1 MRPAHVLTLA
11 FLVIVAAAHA
21 LRLFFRWSVVIN
33 QVTIPMWPSAVAII
47 VMLGLAV
54 ALWRETPRM
63 AA

>member
-1 MRPAHVLTLA
+1 MKPAHSLTLA
-11 FLVIVAAAHA
+11 FLVLVAVGHA
-21 LRLFFRWSVVIN
+21 LRLFYRWPVVIN
-33 QVTIPMWPSAVAII
+33 QITIPMWPSVLAII

>member
-1 MRPAHVLTLA
+1 MKPAHSLTLA
-11 FLVIVAAAHA
+11 FLVLVAVGHA
-21 LRLFFRWSVVIN
+21 LRLFYRWPVVIN
-33 QVTIPMWPSAVAII
+33 QIAIPMWPSLLAIV